1 MFKFLLYKIASKFI
15 PSIKFSIG
23 LSHITIMRKNY
34 KKIKNINDLEYKVFS
49 QNGEDGIIDYLLH
62 SLKIYKPKFIEI
74 GVGDYKEC
82 NSRFIFERTS
92 PKGLIIDN
100 IKNFK
105 NKVKKNVKL
114 WRGDLTIL
122 EKTINSKN
130 IIKTLKDQNFFNNI
144 DLFSLDIDG
153 IDYWVLEKLPKNF
166 SKIVVLEF
174 NSNFGSDKEISVP
187 NIDNF
192 HITKYHYSN
201 LCWGASLKAYIKLM
215 KKKNYIFLGADL
227 HSINAFFIQKK
238 YLKRINL
245 SVPGNKSIRTFS
257 TSNVRDS
264 RTKNNNLS
272 YLSGNEKIKAIKNCK
287 VVDLSTKDKKIV
299 KLSKLI

>member
-1 MFKFLLYKIASKFI
+1 MINRIYRNYLKKKVFMMGTSHLLKFRQKYK
-15 PSIKFSIG
+15 
-23 LSHITIMRKNY
+23 N
-34 KKIKNINDLEYKVFS
+34 IKNINDLDYKIFS

-130 IIKTLKDQNFFNNI
+130 IIKTLKDQNFFNDI

-174 NSNFGSDKEISVP
+174 NSNFGSNKEISVP

-215 KKKNYIFLGADL
+215 KKKDYVFLGADL
-227 HSINAFFIQKK
+227 HSINAFFVQKK
-238 YLKRINL
+238 YLKKINL
-245 SVPGNKSIRTFS
+245 SVPGNKSIRRFS
-257 TSNVRDS
+257 SSNVRDS

-272 YLSGNEKIKAIKNCK
+272 YLSGN
-287 VVDLSTKDKKIV
+287 
-299 KLSKLI
+299 